1 MQMQELE
8 ITIGNDGRVVI
19 HVSGAAG
26 QDCLSLSGA
35 LEQAVGTVEE
45 RNFTP
50 EYYEQPVTG
59 HTGIQIREK

>member
-19 HVSGAAG
+19 HVSGATG
-26 QDCLSLSGA
+26 QDCVSLTGA

-45 RNFTP
+45 RTFTP
-50 EYYEQPVTG
+50 EFYEQPVTD
-59 HTGIQIREK
+59 HMGIQIRQK

>member
-8 ITIGNDGRVVI
+8 ITIGNDGRVLV
-19 HVSGAAG
+19 HVSGAPG
-26 QDCLSLSGA
+26 QDCVSLSGA

-50 EYYEQPVTG
+50 EYYEQEVNG
-59 HTGIQIREK
+59 HTGIRVRER

>member
-1 MQMQELE
+1 MQMQEME
-8 ITIGNDGRVVI
+8 ITIGNDGRVLV

-26 QDCLSLSGA
+26 QDCVSLSNA

-50 EYYEQPVTG
+50 EYYEQQVNG
-59 HTGIQIREK
+59 QMGIRVRER